1 MLQPAKGSNGH
12 SLATAWE
19 STADDAVCVSRPR
32 YVAVFELRGVAHRE
46 RVGVLGA
53 EHLER
58 GLVDLADGD
67 DAGATE
73 IVMMTMR
80 NDSCFLPYCCFR

>member
-1 MLQPAKGSNGH
+1 M
-12 SLATAWE
+12 AWE
-19 STADDAVCVSRPR
+19 STADGAVCVSRPR

-67 DAGATE
+67 DAGATDGSPP
-73 IVMMTMR
+73 VTR
-80 NDSCFLPYCCFR
+80 RACVVRRVFLDLVRQIPCPFVQ